1 MNLPRVARTASGAT
15 FARLLPV
22 LTLLLAIS
30 ACGRRTT
37 PESARSEPTLV
48 INRTEIVLVESRRLE
63 SGVTFS
69 GELKPG
75 ESVDVKAKFDGDL
88 LAVRVR
94 EGERVR
100 KGQSLGT
107 YRRGEVEDQ
116 AKAAE
121 AGLLSARAALLA
133 AENGARRT
141 RKLLEAG
148 AAAPSDLE
156 AAEAQ
161 LKAAQAQVE
170 SAAAQRN
177 RAAEYAE
184 DLAVPSPID
193 GWVSSV
199 LVSGGARMAIGDP
212 LLTVVDTRVLE
223 LSATVPS
230 EALASVAIGT
240 EISFSI
246 DAFPGERFVGQVAR
260 INPTTEP
267 GTRQIRIYTR
277 IENHDGRL
285 VGGLFATGRVV
296 AASADHAVAAPVG
309 VLRQEGT
316 ETVVYRLQGGRA
328 ERLPIAPGLRD
339 EGNGWVELKG
349 EIAPGDSLLVGIL
362 PGVRDGVR
370 VRRNGD

>member
-1 MNLPRVARTASGAT
+1 M
-15 FARLLPV
+15 
-22 LTLLLAIS
+22 S
-30 ACGRRTT
+30 AAETT
-37 PESARSEPTLV
+37 R
-48 INRTEIVLVESRRLE
+48 
-63 SGVTFS
+63 
-69 GELKPG
+69 
-75 ESVDVKAKFDGDL
+75 
-88 LAVRVR
+88 AVR
-94 EGERVR
+94 
-100 KGQSLGT
+100 
-107 YRRGEVEDQ
+107 RG
-116 AKAAE
+116 ALIAAE

-133 AENGARRT
+133 AENVARRT
-141 RKLLEAG
+141 RKLLEAV

-285 VGGLFATGRVV
+285 VGGLFATGGVG
-296 AASADHAVAAPVG
+296 AASADPAGAAPVG